1 MATVLR
7 SLSYQY
13 PALYDA
19 IAAITALAVGGAGR
33 FRRLGLEGLP
43 LGSQARVLDL
53 CCGGGQA
60 TQALVQQF
68 DQVVGL
74 DASPRSLQRAA
85 QQVPQANY
93 VQGFAESMPLADGEF
108 DLVHTSA
115 ACHEMD
121 PPQLRQIFA
130 EIYRVLKPQGY
141 VAIVDFHR
149 PTQPLMW
156 PGLALFFWLF
166 ETQTSWQFLELDM
179 PQLLQE
185 AGFQVYRRQ
194 LYAGGTLQ
202 VLQAQ
207 KVEQPSPRTTP
218 PD

>member
-13 PALYDA
+13 PLLYDT

-33 FRRLGLEGLP
+33 FRRLGIEELP
-43 LGSQARVLDL
+43 LASRSRVLDL

-60 TQALVQQF
+60 TQALVQRF
-68 DQVVGL
+68 DEVVGL
-74 DASPRSLQRAA
+74 DASPRSLQRAT
-85 QQVPQANY
+85 QQVPQAQY
-93 VQGFAESMPLADGEF
+93 IQGFAESMPLASEDF

-166 ETQTSWQFLELDM
+166 ETQTSWQFIDLDLSRLLE
-179 PQLLQE
+179 E
-185 AGFQVYRRQ
+185 AGFQVCRGQ

-202 VLQAQ
+202 VIQAQ
-207 KVEQPSPRTTP
+207 KVA
-218 PD
+218 